1 MDNHNSEL
9 VKMVRGACVAKPLLD
24 DEDLPRQK
32 ETCRA
37 LISVVPKI
45 PVPIDV
51 SNKLEAA
58 NDSSATYAALGWI
71 PRR

>member
-24 DEDLPRQK
+24 DEDLPREK

-45 PVPIDV
+45 PVLIDV
-51 SNKLEAA
+51 LNKLDTA
-58 NDSSATYAALGWI
+58 NESSVTYAALG
-71 PRR
+71 